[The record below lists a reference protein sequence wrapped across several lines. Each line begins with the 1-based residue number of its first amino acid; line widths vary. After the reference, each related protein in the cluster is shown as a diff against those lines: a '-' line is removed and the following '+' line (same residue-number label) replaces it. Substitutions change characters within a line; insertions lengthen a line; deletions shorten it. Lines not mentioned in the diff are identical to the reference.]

1 MLIAALLLAALP
13 AAAHL
18 YPIAPA
24 RVTLSL
30 EPERLVADVRADS
43 IYWIE
48 EVLQI
53 HPLPLSGWSGETRAR
68 AEAYVNARLR
78 LRADGAPLTGRLV
91 AASYVQRPWQINEQG
106 EVRLRLAYPPPPPG
120 AALAGEADFYEEYR
134 QEMLEHLKGK
144 PFPKNQEFATVVR
157 VRGAGRRFA
166 LRPGSVSFSLRA
178 DEARRGRAGRS
189 LDAATAGAA
198 AVLGAAAAWP
208 ALLALGLALGPARRS
223 AALTAALAAVAG
235 AALAAG
241 RPAPEA
247 APWLSGAAAAAA
259 AGGWAG
265 AAASSLLAAAA
276 WAGLGWTWGTAAA
289 PLLPSAAPSAAL
301 RAAAATGSAAA
312 AAAALALVSAAAAA
326 ERRRLLSVSES
337 RAEELFARRRR
348 LAATA
353 LLIAGACG
361 ALQAP

>member
-178 DEARRGRAGRS
+178 DEARPPFWGRPRPGPPCWPWAWLWARPGGPRPSRPRS
-189 LDAATAGAA
+189 R
-198 AVLGAAAAWP
+198 P
-208 ALLALGLALGPARRS
+208 SRARRW
-223 AALTAALAAVAG
+223 
-235 AALAAG
+235 
-241 RPAPEA
+241 PPA
-247 APWLSGAAAAAA
+247 AP
-259 AGGWAG
+259 
-265 AAASSLLAAAA
+265 
-276 WAGLGWTWGTAAA
+276 
-289 PLLPSAAPSAAL
+289 
-301 RAAAATGSAAA
+301 R
-312 AAAALALVSAAAAA
+312 
-326 ERRRLLSVSES
+326 
-337 RAEELFARRRR
+337 RRRR
-348 LAATA
+348 L
-353 LLIAGACG
+353 G
-361 ALQAP
+361 